1 MARSGVLNGTAPAA
15 GEEARSGA
23 PASGRTIV
31 AIGGGKGGSG
41 KTMLAAAL
49 GAGLARRGLGVVLV
63 DCDLGGANLHT
74 VLGLE
79 HPGATLSDFVLHRV
93 EDLGAL
99 VTPTRT
105 ERLGLISGARNAF
118 RMANPLYQQKVRL
131 ARAIRRLDADV
142 VILDLGAGTH
152 FNVVDF
158 FLLAEAGVLVV
169 VPEATSVENA
179 YGFLKAAFMRYLRSV
194 NGVGG
199 LKEMVQA
206 ALHSRGDRPVSP
218 AELVQALGELDPE
231 AGERVRRHIAGFR
244 PLLVVNQVREPSERG
259 LGEGMVAAVR
269 RVFGVELG
277 HLGTLGY
284 DEEIMTALRRRVPL
298 SSETQGD
305 AFASELEQ
313 VIDGLLAR
321 RAVKA

>member
-1 MARSGVLNGTAPAA
+1 MTRSSATSVTAPTA
-15 GEEARSGA
+15 GRGTRSGA
-23 PASGRTIV
+23 PPSGRTIV

-74 VLGLE
+74 LLGLE

-105 ERLGLISGARNAF
+105 EGLGLISGARNAF

-131 ARAIRRLDADV
+131 ARAIRRLDADLV
-142 VILDLGAGTH
+142 VLDLGAGTH

-194 NGVGG
+194 GGVEG

-206 ALHSRGDRPVSP
+206 AVRSRDERPVSP
-218 AELVQALGELDPE
+218 AELVQALSDMDPATGEK
-231 AGERVRRHIAGFR
+231 VRRHIAGFR
-244 PLLVVNQVREPSERG
+244 PLLVVNQVREASERR

-284 DEEIMTALRRRVPL
+284 DEDIMNALRRRVPL
-298 SSETQGD
+298 SSQILGD
-305 AFASELEQ
+305 AFATELER
-313 VIDGLLAR
+313 VIDGILDR
-321 RAVKA
+321 RTVTA